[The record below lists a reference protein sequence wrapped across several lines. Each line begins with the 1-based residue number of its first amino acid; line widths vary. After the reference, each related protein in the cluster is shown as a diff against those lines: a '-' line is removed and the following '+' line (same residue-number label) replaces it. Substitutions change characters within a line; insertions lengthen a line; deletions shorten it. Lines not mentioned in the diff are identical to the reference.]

1 MAYIYKV
8 WIAGGREHFE
18 YGNEQTKK
26 KDFPFGES
34 LMELLYLDV
43 WSFGELF
50 EGMGKSLLKLYETK
64 EQQYA
69 DEVLSALNTVAKKH
83 IYFELLRLDWQERI
97 QKAKAQGY
105 KDIVDLLPRKKLTH
119 IPANVHTMQEQ
130 IKTLFA
136 QVLDLDAIP
145 KGPVQKKMVDYYNA
159 NGSDTLN
166 AFQFQPQPMSFE
178 VIDNKTFTEVLYPKD
193 IYDIID
199 YFVRECVKR
208 EQPIRICKNCGRYFA
223 VSGRINTEYCDRLID
238 DKGRTCKDMGAIN
251 VWTEK
256 RKDDEVFKIYRREYK
271 KRFGWIKAGKIEQ
284 DAFYAWSEK
293 AREEKAK
300 CDAGEI
306 NLEEFSQWLKTS
318 L

>member
-1 MAYIYKV
+1 MAYSYKV
-8 WIAGGREHFE
+8 WIADGREHFE

-34 LMELLYLDV
+34 LIELLYLDV
-43 WSFGELF
+43 WAFGDLF
-50 EGMGKSLLKLYETK
+50 EVMGKSIMQLYETK

-69 DEVLSALNTVAKKH
+69 DEVMSALNVIAKKH
-83 IYFELLRLDWQERI
+83 IYFELLCLDWQERL

-119 IPANVHTMQEQ
+119 IPANIHTMQEQ
-130 IKTLFA
+130 IKTLFT
-136 QVLDLDAIP
+136 QVLDLDTSC
-145 KGPVQKKMVDYYNA
+145 KEPVQKKMVDYYNMKG
-159 NGSDTLN
+159 NDTLN
-166 AFQFQPQPMSFE
+166 TFQFQPQPMSFE

-208 EQPIRICKNCGRYFA
+208 EQPIRICKNCGRYFV
-223 VSGRINTEYCDRLID
+223 VSGRINTEYCDRPID

-256 RKDDEVFKIYRREYK
+256 RKDDEVFKVYRREYK

-293 AREEKAK
+293 AREKKAK
-300 CDAGEI
+300 CDASEI
-306 NLEEFSQWLKTS
+306 SLQEFSEWLKI
-318 L
+318 

>member
-1 MAYIYKV
+1 MAYTYKV
-8 WIAGGREHFE
+8 WIADGNEHFE
-18 YGNEQTKK
+18 YGNGQTKK
-26 KDFPFGES
+26 KDFPFAES

-43 WSFGELF
+43 WSFGDLF
-50 EGMGKSLLKLYETK
+50 EGMGKSLVKLYETK
-64 EQQYA
+64 EQPYA

-83 IYFELLRLDWQERI
+83 IYFELLRLDWRERLE
-97 QKAKAQGY
+97 KAKAQGY

-119 IPANVHTMQEQ
+119 IPANIHTMQEQ

-136 QVLDLDAIP
+136 QVLDLNTSP
-145 KGPVQKKMVDYYNA
+145 KEPVQKKMVGYYNA
-159 NGSDTLN
+159 KVGDTLN
-166 AFQFQPQPMSFE
+166 TFQFQPQPMSFE
-178 VIDNKTFTEVLYPKD
+178 VIDQKTFTEVLYPKD

-223 VSGRINTEYCDRLID
+223 VSGRINTEYCDRPID
-238 DKGRTCKDMGAIN
+238 DKGRTCKDMGAIK

-256 RKDDEVFKIYRREYK
+256 RKDDEIFKVYRREYK

-284 DAFYAWSEK
+284 DAFYTWSEK

-300 CDAGEI
+300 CDVGEI
-306 NLEEFSQWLKTS
+306 SLQEFSQWLKE

>member
-1 MAYIYKV
+1 MAYTYKV
-8 WIAGGREHFE
+8 WIADGREHFE
-18 YGNEQTKK
+18 YGNGQTKK
-26 KDFPFGES
+26 KDFPFEES

-43 WSFGELF
+43 WSFGDML
-50 EGMGKSLLKLYETK
+50 EGMGKSLTKLYETK

-69 DEVLSALNTVAKKH
+69 DEVLSALNTMAKKH
-83 IYFELLRLDWQERI
+83 IYFELLRLDWQERLE
-97 QKAKAQGY
+97 KAKAQGY

-119 IPANVHTMQEQ
+119 IPANIHTMQEQ
-130 IKTLFA
+130 IKRLFA
-136 QVLDLDAIP
+136 QVLDLDLSP
-145 KGPVQKKMVDYYNA
+145 KEPVQQKMVRYYNYR
-159 NGSDTLN
+159 GSDQLN
-166 AFQFQPQPMSFE
+166 TFQFQPQPMSFE

-223 VSGRINTEYCDRLID
+223 VAGRINTEYCDRPID

-256 RKDDEVFKIYRREYK
+256 RKDDEVFKVYRREYK

-293 AREEKAK
+293 AREQKAK

-306 NLEEFSQWLKTS
+306 SLQEFSQWLKGS
-318 L
+318 